1 MNAAGAILVLLVTGL
16 SGEPRFVTAF
26 HSTAAVMYDA
36 ARTMWGVADSSVT
49 YLAEDPA
56 HDAARITGRSTREGI
71 AAAFAELARRSETG
85 DVIVVLL
92 LGHGSGQGNDSR
104 LSLPGPDATAAD
116 FAGWLAPLAGRTVVL
131 VNGAS
136 GSGDFVAALSG
147 TDRVVVTATKNA
159 AQRNETVFAEHFVR
173 GLTSEAGDGNKD
185 GRVTVLEAFG
195 FARREVQ
202 KAYETKNNLVTEHA
216 QIGDSALAGTIAF
229 GTAPASKDPRIVA
242 LVAARRVLE
251 QQVEVLRRKKGT
263 MDSGLYERELERL
276 LVELAE
282 KTAEIR
288 AAEGRR
294 P

>member
-1 MNAAGAILVLLVTGL
+1 MNSAGGILVLLISGL
-16 SGEPRFVTAF
+16 SGEPRFATAF
-26 HSTAAVMYDA
+26 HDAAAAVYDA
-36 ARTMWGVADSSVT
+36 ARAQWGVADSSLT
-49 YLAEDPA
+49 YLAEDPV

-92 LGHGSGQGNDSR
+92 LGHGSGQGVDSR
-104 LSLPGPDATAAD
+104 VSLPGPDATAAD
-116 FAGWLAPLAGRTVVL
+116 FATWLAPLAGRTVVL

-136 GSGDFVAALSG
+136 GSGDFIAALSG
-147 TDRVVVTATKNA
+147 PDRVVVTATKNSTE
-159 AQRNETVFAEHFVR
+159 RNETVFAEHFVR
-173 GLTSEAGDGNKD
+173 GLTSEAGDGDKD

-202 KAYETKNNLVTEHA
+202 KAYQAKNNLLTEHA

-263 MDSGLYERELERL
+263 LDSAAYQRELERL

>member
-1 MNAAGAILVLLVTGL
+1 MNSGGGILVLLVTGL
-16 SGEPRFVTAF
+16 SGEPRFATAF

-36 ARTMWGVADSSVT
+36 ARTTWGVADSGLA

-56 HDAARITGRSTREGI
+56 QDTARITGRSTREGI
-71 AAAFAELARRSETG
+71 AGAFAQLVRRSEAG

-116 FAGWLAPLAGRTVVL
+116 FAGWLTPLVGRTVVL

-136 GSGDFVAALSG
+136 GSGDFIAVLSG
-147 TDRVVVTATKNA
+147 PDRVVVTATKNS
-159 AQRNETVFAEHFVR
+159 AQRNETIFAEYFAR

-229 GTAPASKDPRIVA
+229 GTTPASKDPRIVA
-242 LVAARRVLE
+242 LVAARRSLE
-251 QQVEVLRRKKGT
+251 LQVDVLRRKKGT
-263 MDSGLYERELERL
+263 MDSAAYERELERL
-276 LVELAE
+276 LLGIAE
-282 KTAEIR
+282 MTVEIR
-288 AAEGRR
+288 ATEGRR